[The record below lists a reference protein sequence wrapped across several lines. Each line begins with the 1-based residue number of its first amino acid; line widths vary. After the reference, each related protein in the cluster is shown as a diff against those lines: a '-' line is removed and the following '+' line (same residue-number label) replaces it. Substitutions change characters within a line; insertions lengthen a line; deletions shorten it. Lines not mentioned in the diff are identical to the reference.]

1 MPKYLMH
8 VNYLAEGTKGLLAEG
23 GTTRR
28 EVARKLF
35 KSAGGKLE
43 SFYYAFGDTDV
54 YLIADMPDHVSMAAL
69 ALTINAS
76 GVVAVKKT
84 TVLLTPEDIDAA
96 AKKSPKYR
104 PPGK

>member
-23 GTTRR
+23 GSRRR
-28 EVARKLF
+28 EVAKKLF

-54 YLIADMPDHVSMAAL
+54 YLIADMPDDVTTAAL

-76 GVVAVKKT
+76 GAVVVRKT
-84 TVLLTPEDIDAA
+84 VPLLTPEDIDAA
-96 AKKSPKYR
+96 AKKTPKYR